1 MVNKIFNSTNSIKW
15 LARQGKLCLAK
26 VVAKPAA
33 VLTMVFLTTPAA
45 FAQGIDTGKIKQ
57 ASQSI
62 ITAIQSICGIGIA
75 LLLVAG
81 FGLFMWSGV
90 SDTFRIRSLRIIGF
104 SIMGGAL
111 LFLFAQP
118 LADFLTGT
126 FGATG

>member
-1 MVNKIFNSTNSIKW
+1 MLNKILNCTNSIKW
-15 LARQGKLCLAK
+15 LKTRSRQRFVEAVSKLAAFLA
-26 VVAKPAA
+26 
-33 VLTMVFLTTPAA
+33 MVGLTTPAA
-45 FAQGIDTGKIKQ
+45 LAQSIDTGKIKQ

-62 ITAIQSICGIGIA
+62 ISAIQSICGIGVA

-104 SIMGGAL
+104 SVMGGAL

-126 FGATG
+126 FGANG

>member
-1 MVNKIFNSTNSIKW
+1 MHKKIFDSSNPIKW
-15 LARQGKLCLAK
+15 LTTKGKHYLAK
-26 VVAKPAA
+26 VVVKAA
-33 VLTMVFLTTPAA
+33 AIMVLVGFSTPAV

-62 ITAIQSICGIGIA
+62 ISAIQSICGIGIA

-126 FGATG
+126 FGANG

>member
-1 MVNKIFNSTNSIKW
+1 MLNKIFCSMNSIKW
-15 LARQGKLCLAK
+15 LLNRGKRALALL
-26 VVAKPAA
+26 VAKAAA
-33 VLTMVFLTTPAA
+33 VLAMVVFTTSAA

-62 ITAIQSICGIGIA
+62 ISAIQSICGIGIA

-126 FGATG
+126 FGATS